1 MHFLNWYYFNS
12 AINFFSNTVFYI
24 FYVFLFMKLR
34 QLTQILQEL
43 QVFENPNIYLEQVCY
58 KLQNKASICYF

>member
-1 MHFLNWYYFNS
+1 
-12 AINFFSNTVFYI
+12 
-24 FYVFLFMKLR
+24 MKLR

-58 KLQNKASICYF
+58 KLQN